1 MVASGN
7 PPVGSLETLAHLI
20 AERLYHD
27 AREKLRLGTEA
38 RLREPMIA
46 AYRAQLVGKP
56 FRPELVVSAEWRDR
70 LQGVGIFLPLD
81 QLGCDL
87 LARVPDELVPY
98 IVCDDETVRRSTVL
112 IEDLKTLSAAMDKM
126 VVVWSSADVR
136 AMLEEKSTEIVAAVA
151 ETFRW
156 LGLEPGRLP
165 GP

>member
-1 MVASGN
+1 MVASGT
-7 PPVGSLETLAHLI
+7 PPVGSLEALARLI
-20 AERLYHD
+20 AERLYQD
-27 AREKLRLGTEA
+27 AREKLRSGTEA

-46 AYRAQLVGKP
+46 AYRTQLVGKP

-70 LQGVGIFLPLD
+70 LQGAGVFLPLD

-98 IVCDDETVRRSTVL
+98 IVCDDETARRSTVL

-126 VVVWSSADVR
+126 VIVWSPAEVT
-136 AMLEEKSTEIVAAVA
+136 AMLEEKSTEIAAAVA
-151 ETFRW
+151 ETFRK

-165 GP
+165 QP